1 MKTLKVEKTGC
12 WGMIDGVFQQLPVGH
27 EFVAADVPAAFA
39 GRVSVVG
46 EVEEQAL
53 EVATPGNDAAEQAEQ
68 AEQVEQAEQAE
79 QQEESASKSKK
90 AK

>member
-27 EFVAADVPAAFA
+27 EFVAADIPAAFA

-46 EVEEQAL
+46 EVEDRVL
-53 EVATPGNDAAEQAEQ
+53 EVASPGSDAEEQPEQ
-68 AEQVEQAEQAE
+68 PEQPDTTA
-79 QQEESASKSKK
+79 KSKK
-90 AK
+90 GK

>member
-12 WGMIDGVFQQLPVGH
+12 WGMIDGIFQQLPVGH

-46 EVEEQAL
+46 EVEVQAL

-68 AEQVEQAEQAE
+68 AEQ
-79 QQEESASKSKK
+79 QEESASKSKK

>member
-12 WGMIDGVFQQLPVGH
+12 WGMIDGVFQQLPIGH
-27 EFVAADVPAAFA
+27 EFVAVDIPAAFD

-46 EVEEQAL
+46 EMEERTL
-53 EVATPGNDAAEQAEQ
+53 EVATPGADAAEQAEQ
-68 AEQVEQAEQAE
+68 AEQADT
-79 QQEESASKSKK
+79 SAKSKK

>member
-12 WGMIDGVFQQLPVGH
+12 WGMIDGIFQQLPVGH

-46 EVEEQAL
+46 EVEVQAL

-68 AEQVEQAEQAE
+68 AEQQD
-79 QQEESASKSKK
+79 ESASKKK

>member
-27 EFVAADVPAAFA
+27 EFVAADIPAAFA

-46 EVEEQAL
+46 EVEDKKL
-53 EVATPGNDAAEQAEQ
+53 EVATPGNDASEQAEQ
-68 AEQVEQAEQAE
+68 AE
-79 QQEESASKSKK
+79 SGSKSKK

>member
-1 MKTLKVEKTGC
+1 MQKLKIEKTGC

-27 EFVAADVPAAFA
+27 EFIAVGIPPAFA

-46 EVEEQAL
+46 EVGEQVF
-53 EVATPGNDAAEQAEQ
+53 EVAAPGDTHAEQADT
-68 AEQVEQAEQAE
+68 
-79 QQEESASKSKK
+79 SSKSKK

>member
-27 EFVAADVPAAFA
+27 EFVAADIPAAFA

-46 EVEEQAL
+46 EVEDK
-53 EVATPGNDAAEQAEQ
+53 T
-68 AEQVEQAEQAE
+68 
-79 QQEESASKSKK
+79 SKWLHLAMMLQSRQSRQSRQNLP
-90 AK
+90 ANRRRRNNHG

>member
-12 WGMIDGVFQQLPVGH
+12 WGMIDGIFQQLPVGH

-46 EVEEQAL
+46 EVEVQAL
-53 EVATPGNDAAEQAEQ
+53 EVATSGNDAA
-68 AEQVEQAEQAE
+68 EQAEQAE

>member
-27 EFVAADVPAAFA
+27 EFVAADIPAAFA

-46 EVEEQAL
+46 EVEERVL
-53 EVATPGNDAAEQAEQ
+53 EVASPGSDAEKQPEQPEQ
-68 AEQVEQAEQAE
+68 PETTA
-79 QQEESASKSKK
+79 KSKK
-90 AK
+90 GK

>member
-1 MKTLKVEKTGC
+1 MKKLKVEKTGC

-27 EFVAADVPAAFA
+27 EFVAADIPAAFV

-46 EVEEQAL
+46 DVEELTL
-53 EVATPGNDAAEQAEQ
+53 EVATPGEDAAEQAEQ
-68 AEQVEQAEQAE
+68 QD
-79 QQEESASKSKK
+79 ESAAKSKK

>member
-27 EFVAADVPAAFA
+27 EFVAADIPVAFA

-46 EVEEQAL
+46 EVEGKTF
-53 EVATPGNDAAEQAEQ
+53 EVATPGDDAAEQAEQ
-68 AEQVEQAEQAE
+68 QD
-79 QQEESASKSKK
+79 ESASKKK

>member
-27 EFVAADVPAAFA
+27 EFVATDVPAAFA

-53 EVATPGNDAAEQAEQ
+53 EVATPAGNAAEQAEQ
-68 AEQVEQAEQAE
+68 AEQQDEP
-79 QQEESASKSKK
+79 ASKKK

>member
-27 EFVAADVPAAFA
+27 EFVATDIPAAFA

-46 EVEEQAL
+46 EVEDQTL
-53 EVATPGNDAAEQAEQ
+53 EVATPGDNAAEQAEQ
-68 AEQVEQAEQAE
+68 AEQADNTA
-79 QQEESASKSKK
+79 KSKK

>member
-27 EFVAADVPAAFA
+27 EFVAADIPAAFA

-68 AEQVEQAEQAE
+68 AEQADT
-79 QQEESASKSKK
+79 SAKSKK

>member
-27 EFVAADVPAAFA
+27 EFVATDVPAAFA

-53 EVATPGNDAAEQAEQ
+53 EVATPAGNAAEQAEQ
-68 AEQVEQAEQAE
+68 AEQQD
-79 QQEESASKSKK
+79 ESASKKK